1 MRYEVIARRD
11 ILMRNSVRDVAVR
24 NMGRELTA
32 IRNSD
37 RGDVWMGNVMIK
49 TWR

>member
-11 ILMRNSVRDVAVR
+11 ILMRNRDVAVR